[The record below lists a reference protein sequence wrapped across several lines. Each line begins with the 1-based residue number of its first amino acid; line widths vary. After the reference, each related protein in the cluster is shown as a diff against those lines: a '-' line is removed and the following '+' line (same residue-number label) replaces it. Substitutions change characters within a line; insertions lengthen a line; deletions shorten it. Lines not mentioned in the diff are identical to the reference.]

1 MRHARIHRFYLALL
15 GAAVCATG
23 CSSHADAVCEN
34 TAACSQGGDSDWIA
48 RCQDEAKILKAQANS
63 YDCRALY
70 DSYYACADEHYE
82 CHGATTSFPSCDAA
96 SDALAA
102 CLASAGAESACGQLD
117 ARNAACTAAAD
128 GGEAGGDAGAVPT
141 ACNLNRECQ
150 ARCFLDNAANT
161 CAPSGAELAAYSDC
175 AAVCPP

>member
-1 MRHARIHRFYLALL
+1 M
-15 GAAVCATG
+15 
-23 CSSHADAVCEN
+23 CEN

-48 RCQDEAKILKAQANS
+48 RCQNDAKILKAESNS

-102 CLASAGAESACGQLD
+102 CLASAGSDSACGQLD
-117 ARNAACTAAAD
+117 ARNAACAAAAD
-128 GGEAGGDAGAVPT
+128 GGEPRRG
-141 ACNLNRECQ
+141 R
-150 ARCFLDNAANT
+150 AADRLR
-161 CAPSGAELAAYSDC
+161 PQPRVSGALFPRQRSEHLCAQRRRTRCLQHLRRELP
-175 AAVCPP
+175 AVMKRVTPRIRETATYARPKRLP